1 MNFSDFKVKFKR
13 WFNNLN
19 IGFFGAVGAT
29 LMVLATLLSFGGT
42 LLASS
47 ESGSRVE
54 ISSLFILIINVL
66 FYFLLQYKV
75 KNNSS
80 ALYTSIPIQ
89 FLPM

>member
-66 FYFLLQYKV
+66 FYFLLIISY
-75 KNNSS
+75 
-80 ALYTSIPIQ
+80 I
-89 FLPM
+89 